1 MPIFIETSHHQK
13 KKLTKCGSPSVSAE
27 GYDVSDRCDPQGGR
41 APGRTVRVPVIS
53 RRLCGAEIKEEK
65 QR

>member
-1 MPIFIETSHHQK
+1 MRSRIK
-13 KKLTKCGSPSVSAE
+13 YGSSPVSAE

-41 APGRTVRVPVIS
+41 GPGCTVRVPIIS